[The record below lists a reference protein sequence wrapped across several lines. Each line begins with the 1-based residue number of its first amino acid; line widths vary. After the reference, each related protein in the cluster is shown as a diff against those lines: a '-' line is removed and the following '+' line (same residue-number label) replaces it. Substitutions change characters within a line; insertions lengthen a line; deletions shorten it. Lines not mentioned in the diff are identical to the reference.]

1 MASDRHVYPMPN
13 TKGLGLMVSKM
24 DTDQKHT
31 QTEVR
36 NKVKNVSS
44 SS

>member
-1 MASDRHVYPMPN
+1 MAADRHVYPMPN

-44 SS
+44 SG